1 MTLICFCF
9 AVFSNYLTCAKYI
22 LSTGLSGSILETFCE
37 FGLRLLFPLSAWRNH
52 DALSHE
58 HDIKRNKKNIS
69 SEFTFICPKV
79 LLLTMTAKG
88 LGQIGTSLIT
98 FATFIRS
105 WSPKPL
111 SRDGKI
117 RARFGGYQNS
127 VLLRSKK

>member
-1 MTLICFCF
+1 MALICFCF
-9 AVFSNYLTCAKYI
+9 SVFSNYLTCAKYI

-37 FGLRLLFPLSAWRNH
+37 FGLRLLFALSAGRNH
-52 DALSHE
+52 DALSHQ

-69 SEFTFICPKV
+69 SEFTFVCPKV

-88 LGQIGTSLIT
+88 FAQIGTSLIT

-117 RARFGGYQNS
+117 RAT
-127 VLLRSKK
+127 